1 MLRKAPIT
9 QIAARLYASAVSE
22 PAQLAGTAP
31 PHRFYVFLH
40 TPQPPTE
47 YDPRISSKMQRALLL
62 NVVKFGGLVNFSWSE
77 EQPVLSDSADGEAYA
92 ATAFTPSG
100 RVDIPRLS
108 METLDSV
115 VEELKSRVDRP
126 TPNQSEDTTHLYVCT
141 HGARDCRC
149 GDMGGAVVRALREE
163 IEKRKLSSVKV
174 AEVGHVGGHKWAAN
188 LLVYPHGE
196 WLGNLTP
203 EAVPSVLGAIVRCP
217 AKPTVADEAPIVPSI
232 LLNEIGSPSV
242 PSQRP
247 PKSSYAALVWGITL
261 ILDHGHPRTTRWHVT
276 EFRRARSSRSAAK
289 RAAVLVLLYEDAG
302 NLRVLLTTRSKKLR
316 SHPGETALPG
326 GKVDETD
333 KDVVHT
339 ARREAEEEVG
349 LALDCPSVHILAVLE
364 PVISR
369 FRLCVTPVVALLS
382 DPSIL
387 SNLRASEA
395 EVDHIFTHPLE
406 AILDPSLAANEPLA
420 PIGGEDW
427 QYQGEVY
434 VGLSPPTTT
443 LMARPQS
450 PIPVTMIWEN
460 SPYFGLVHGKHCS
473 VCDSYKDHRIKS
485 ALLLDPSF
493 LAAASNQCACS
504 NNIAT
509 MQNLREEVDS
519 LRAQLQAAKDDIVS
533 LTAKLSKGTRD
544 GVLEAWVPEFTHPT
558 INTLRPPPGLSNA
571 SFMTAQS
578 EKDLHEMAG
587 GRPLSPSNVSVAPS
601 SVGSVELPV
610 PRPWQPL
617 IPVEQTVPSPT
628 QNVHSSVAD
637 IRPDPSGWCV
647 VGETRLRI
655 PKFIN
660 QMERL
665 IRQANEPGNHDHVA
679 FVKALVAQAQQATE
693 KSPLQ
698 LYLVRNW
705 RKPAWQGGRSLNT
718 EPNAHVAQPEKDDS
732 PEVWLAWYAARPLQ
746 SPPLGVRRDEDG
758 KPRLSD
764 IVATRV
770 MTRLRPN
777 TIQGDQASIAARK
790 QFYELATEL
799 ISIPHQYEQLLASKN
814 VAIAT
819 SVAYAP
825 FHAPAEDMTMDSV
838 ACHFAACGISV
849 KTVDEVLGPW
859 LQERLRVSR
868 EREQVKEGNPVGTN

>member
-1 MLRKAPIT
+1 
-9 QIAARLYASAVSE
+9 
-22 PAQLAGTAP
+22 
-31 PHRFYVFLH
+31 
-40 TPQPPTE
+40 
-47 YDPRISSKMQRALLL
+47 MQRALLL

-126 TPNQSEDTTHLYVCT
+126 TLNRSEDATHLYVCT

-163 IEKRKLSSVKV
+163 IQKRKLSSVKV

-203 EAVPSVLGAIVRCP
+203 EAVPSVLDAIVRSP
-217 AKPTVADEAPIVPSI
+217 AKPTVADEAPI
-232 LLNEIGSPSV
+232 
-242 PSQRP
+242 
-247 PKSSYAALVWGITL
+247 
-261 ILDHGHPRTTRWHVT
+261 TTRWHVT
-276 EFRRARSSRSAAK
+276 EFRRGRSSRSAAK

-339 ARREAEEEVG
+339 ALREAEEEVG
-349 LALDCPSVHILAVLE
+349 LALDCPSVHILVVLE

-493 LAAASNQCACS
+493 LAAASTQCACS

-571 SFMTAQS
+571 SFVTAQS
-578 EKDLHEMAG
+578 EKDLYEMAG

-610 PRPWQPL
+610 PRPWQPI

-628 QNVHSSVAD
+628 QNVHSSMAD

-679 FVKALVAQAQQATE
+679 FVKALVAKAQQDTE

-705 RKPAWQGGRSLNT
+705 RKPVWQGGHSLNT
-718 EPNAHVAQPEKDDS
+718 EPNARVAQPEKDDS

-746 SPPLGVRRDEDG
+746 SLPSGVRRDEEG

-770 MTRLRPN
+770 MTCLRPA
-777 TIQGDQASIAARK
+777 TIRVDQAAMAARK
-790 QFYELATEL
+790 LFYELATEL

-825 FHAPAEDMTMDSV
+825 FHAPVEDMTMDSV

-859 LQERLRVSR
+859 LEERLRVSR